1 MTITDPMA
9 NMFTIIRNA
18 SSAGKEKAD
27 VRFSKLG
34 EKILA
39 ILKKEK
45 YIQNFKFIKD
55 TGQGT
60 LRIYLKFNRDKTP
73 VIEDIK
79 RISKPGLRVY
89 VKQDKIPRVLR
100 GRGIAILSTS
110 SGILTDNEARQAKAG
125 GEIICYVW

>member
-1 MTITDPMA
+1 MTVTDPIA
-9 NMFTIIRNA
+9 NVCTIIRNA
-18 SSAGKEKAD
+18 SFAGKEKAD
-27 VRFSKLG
+27 VRSSKLV
-34 EKILA
+34 EKILT

-55 TGQGT
+55 TGQGV
-60 LRIYLKFNRDKTP
+60 LRVYLKFNRDKTP
-73 VIEDIK
+73 VIKNIK

-110 SGILTDNEARQAKAG
+110 SGILTDDEARGAKAG
-125 GEIICYVW
+125 GEVICYVW

>member
-1 MTITDPMA
+1 MSITDPMA
-9 NMFTIIRNA
+9 NMCTIIRNA

-27 VRFSKLG
+27 VRASKLA

-39 ILKKEK
+39 ILKRKK

-55 TGQGT
+55 TGQGV
-60 LRIYLKFNRDKTP
+60 LRVYLRFNRDKTP
-73 VIEDIK
+73 VITNIK

-110 SGILTDNEARQAKAG
+110 SGILTDNEARGVKAG
-125 GEIICYVW
+125 GEVICYVW